1 MKLSLGE
8 GHGEGN
14 VSMEHH
20 DMGGHHDNM
29 SLNMGHGSDSHG
41 DSSHGIGHAVV
52 EMAGHAMKSML
63 GGHAPS
69 GKHFIQLFL
78 TNKSAFGHNTL
89 YWNLREQKHN

>member
-20 DMGGHHDNM
+20 DAGEMGGHHDNM
-29 SLNMGHGSDSHG
+29 SLNMGHGSDGHG

-69 GKHFIQLFL
+69 GKHFIQLFQV
-78 TNKSAFGHNTL
+78 KQFAFGHNTL
-89 YWNLREQKHN
+89 Y